1 MPLCGVG
8 KNENSTLSADYRCQ
22 ITVQFVVVSLK
33 LEVEIRQGINM
44 NDDYKVVRQIGKY
57 TVKVIQSKCI
67 AAASCVAISPTFFK
81 LNEANLAEI
90 IEGGVDE
97 EDNILLSAQ
106 SCPTGAI
113 EIYEGES
120 RVWPPL

>member
-1 MPLCGVG
+1 
-8 KNENSTLSADYRCQ
+8 
-22 ITVQFVVVSLK
+22 
-33 LEVEIRQGINM
+33 M
-44 NDDYKVVRQIGKY
+44 NDDAKIVRVVGKY

-81 LNEANLAEI
+81 LNEQNLAEI
-90 IEGGVDE
+90 IEGGADD

-113 EIYEGES
+113 EIYEEDS

>member
-1 MPLCGVG
+1 M
-8 KNENSTLSADYRCQ
+8 S
-22 ITVQFVVVSLK
+22 
-33 LEVEIRQGINM
+33 
-44 NDDYKVVRQIGKY
+44 DDYKLVKQVGKY

-81 LNEANLAEI
+81 LNEVNLVEI
-90 IEGGVDE
+90 IENGVDE
-97 EDNILLSAQ
+97 EDNLMLSAQ

-113 EIYEGES
+113 EIYEGET